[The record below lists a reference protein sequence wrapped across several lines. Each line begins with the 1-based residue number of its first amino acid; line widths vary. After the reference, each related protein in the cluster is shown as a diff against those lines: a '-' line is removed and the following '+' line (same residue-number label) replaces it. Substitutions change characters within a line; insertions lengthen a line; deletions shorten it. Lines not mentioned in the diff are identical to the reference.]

1 MSQNSSQM
9 ALSSPVQMNA
19 TRQPRLMAIHGTTI
33 GVMIAPT
40 LVPALKIP
48 VASAR
53 SRDGN
58 HSAIVLMAAG
68 KLPDSPRPS
77 EKRARLNWSVVRA
90 SDVAIADRLHTEI
103 DNAYPSRVPILSS
116 NRPANR
122 KPSAYAAVNHETSA
136 P

>member
-1 MSQNSSQM
+1 MSQNSSQI
-9 ALSSPVQMNA
+9 ALSSPVQMKA
-19 TRQPRLMAIHGTTI
+19 TRQPRLRAIHGTTI
-33 GVMIAPT
+33 APT
-40 LVPALKIP
+40 FVPALKMP

-77 EKRARLNWSVVRA
+77 EKRARLNCSVVRA